1 MGKRTFAITPATR
14 MALKDAL
21 ERVGHEN
28 VVSKSDMGAT
38 ILICDANVQL
48 MDGGGGLCHTDRR
61 QGCQGC
67 RNQVLQ
73 GMWTMIYEDLIVQ
86 NRKKKCES

>member
-38 ILICDANVQL
+38 ILICDTKVQL
-48 MDGGGGLCHTDRR
+48 MEGGSA
-61 QGCQGC
+61 
-67 RNQVLQ
+67 
-73 GMWTMIYEDLIVQ
+73 ILIGAKDAKDAETKYYKACGQ
-86 NRKKKCES
+86 

>member
-21 ERVGHEN
+21 ERVGYES

-38 ILICDANVQL
+38 ILICDTKVQL
-48 MDGGGGLCHTDRR
+48 MGGGEERRREGLCHTDRR

-73 GMWTMIYEDLIVQ
+73 GMWTMIYEDPV
-86 NRKKKCES
+86 

>member
-48 MDGGGGLCHTDRR
+48 MDGGGALP
-61 QGCQGC
+61 
-67 RNQVLQ
+67 
-73 GMWTMIYEDLIVQ
+73 Y
-86 NRKKKCES
+86 

>member
-21 ERVGHEN
+21 ERVGYES

-38 ILICDANVQL
+38 ILICDTKVQL
-48 MDGGGGLCHTDRR
+48 MGGGGGGGGR
-61 QGCQGC
+61 GSA
-67 RNQVLQ
+67 
-73 GMWTMIYEDLIVQ
+73 ILIGAKDAKDAETKYYKVCGQ
-86 NRKKKCES
+86 